1 MGWDQPRQAFPVA
14 RGTLIVLEFRPRSA
28 AIYSALTAF
37 SERRNHIL
45 INSARTAFKSRMGCL
60 RGIYA
65 LLKNEAA
72 LPRSCP
78 TFVEHAGAFAQA
90 GPNRR
95 NCNQAHRSRGTD
107 IARTAHIACALRK
120 MEIRR

>member
-45 INSARTAFKSRMGCL
+45 INSARTVFKFS
-60 RGIYA
+60 
-65 LLKNEAA
+65 NEVFTRHLCVA
-72 LPRSCP
+72 
-78 TFVEHAGAFAQA
+78 E
-90 GPNRR
+90 
-95 NCNQAHRSRGTD
+95 
-107 IARTAHIACALRK
+107 K
-120 MEIRR
+120 